1 MWVHDETRQP
11 ARQISVKK
19 SHACSDV
26 AVPSAGECH
35 GAVLVSRS
43 SQRFGSVGHGMR
55 GPLKLARHSG
65 RKATN
70 SILNA
75 FVRAGDWQEAFQ
87 ILQDSGR
94 NADVVHFTLG
104 LRSCVSAAAWQA
116 ALSMLPW
123 LARLQVSPDQH
134 LFGSAL
140 TVCGRAARWREAL
153 AILSLNSQPS
163 LVARSAA
170 MTACEKAGK
179 WQMVLGML
187 YHLPILRLQPDC
199 ACAVEKLGLWRVAI
213 WLLEDIGRLALQA
226 DLVNMSGVLSALGK
240 GHRWKRALALLSSM
254 TLRLLRPS
262 TVSYSATITACE
274 KGRAWEHALLLF
286 RETRRQVGRKIP
298 VDVAMLTSLM
308 AACDVGGRW
317 QDALSLLATAR
328 ANRSGCESGDL
339 KQDFKAIE
347 ELQSTCLSA
356 CNRSLQW
363 EAALAILQSDVCD
376 FTGLNCAIQACAGAS
391 RWSLAVSMVEG
402 CYHTATLSVV
412 LGACVACQELPIASG
427 VYNLLRKSRNN
438 SEEAETSMEAS
449 HLHGARTSWSRHLSH
464 AAEVGGKPHAS
475 LGNVS
480 SSMTR
485 RLLDMHQLRA
495 VCGDR

>member
-1 MWVHDETRQP
+1 M
-11 ARQISVKK
+11 
-19 SHACSDV
+19 DV
-26 AVPSAGECH
+26 GTSQFLPQ
-35 GAVLVSRS
+35 VLVGR
-43 SQRFGSVGHGMR
+43 QRFGSFGHGMHC
-55 GPLKLARHSG
+55 PVKLVRHSG

-87 ILQDSGR
+87 ILQDAGH

-116 ALSMLPW
+116 AVSTLPW
-123 LARLQVSPDQH
+123 VARLRVSPDQH
-134 LFGSAL
+134 FFGSAL

-153 AILSLNSQPS
+153 AILSLNSVPS
-163 LVARSAA
+163 LVTHSAA

-187 YHLPILRLQPDC
+187 YHLPMLRLQPDHIAFTSC
-199 ACAVEKLGLWRVAI
+199 IGAVEKLGLWRAAV
-213 WLLEDIGRLALQA
+213 WLLEDMERFALQA
-226 DLVNMSGVLSALGK
+226 DLVNMSGVLSAMGK
-240 GHRWKRALALLSSM
+240 GHRFAHCIGAFELTVPR
-254 TLRLLRPS
+254 LRPS
-262 TVSYSATITACE
+262 TVSCSATITACE
-274 KGRAWEHALLLF
+274 KGQAWEHALLLF
-286 RETRRQVGRKIP
+286 RETRRQEGKKIP
-298 VDVAMLTSLM
+298 VDIAMLTSLM

-328 ANRSGCESGDL
+328 SNRSGCESVDHI
-339 KQDFKAIE
+339 QDFKAME

-402 CYHTATLSVV
+402 CYHATTLSVV
-412 LGACVACQELPIASG
+412 LGACLACQELPIASS
-427 VYNLLRKSRNN
+427 VSNLLHKSRND
-438 SEEAETSMEAS
+438 SEEAETSTEAS
-449 HLHGARTSWSRHLSH
+449 HLSWSRRLSND
-464 AAEVGGKPHAS
+464 AAEVGGRLTHPS
-475 LGNVS
+475 RGNVS
-480 SSMTR
+480 SFVAR

-495 VCGDR
+495 VSGDR